1 MILKKNEENFEP
13 KEEAII
19 EVSQIIDEINYTL
32 KIYFSK
38 DKQSIIFKIEQENI
52 QPHYYY
58 EKFYLIDF
66 KRDYKRYSL
75 MNNLSEIF
83 QDIQLII
90 NKFSTKIENDPS
102 NKVKITI
109 HNNSDI
115 LAVFTLRKKIR
126 SQNRLNVV
134 LMDQIQENKNK
145 VKSIKKQSTKLE
157 KNMKS
162 QNDLI
167 NDINNKIDTINEN
180 LDNIIKEINDI
191 KDDIKSKN
199 NNFKENK
206 RNKIAK
212 KIKEEEKSKNNDIK
226 DIKER
231 KEEEEIIQN
240 KKKKI
245 CKKETFY
252 EIVFILN
259 IFIIILIAYLFFKMK
274 SLEQKEQFEKKKVNK
289 MKKKYSFVNI
299 FESLSEE
306 DIKFIQHAFE
316 TGEITKNS
324 DDDDDEEEDD
334 DKNKNDIKID
344 IKDNKGEN
352 IEKDLKDDK
361 AGNKKQ
367 KESVKKEKD

>member
-19 EVSQIIDEINYTL
+19 KVSQIIDEINYTL
-32 KIYFSK
+32 NIYFSK

-52 QPHYYY
+52 QTHYYY
-58 EKFYLIDF
+58 EKFYLKDF
-66 KRDYKRYSL
+66 KRDYKRSTL
-75 MNNLSEIF
+75 MNNLSEVF
-83 QDIQLII
+83 QDIKLII
-90 NKFSTKIENDPS
+90 NKYSTKIENDPS

-109 HNNSDI
+109 YNNSDI
-115 LAVFTLRKKIR
+115 LANFTLRKKIL

-191 KDDIKSKN
+191 KDDIKNKN

-206 RNKIAK
+206 RNKTTK

-226 DIKER
+226 
-231 KEEEEIIQN
+231 KEEIKGEDEIIQN
-240 KKKKI
+240 QKKKI
-245 CKKETFY
+245 CKKEKFY
-252 EIVFILN
+252 EIVFIFN

-299 FESLSEE
+299 LESLSEE

-316 TGEITKNS
+316 TGEITKN
-324 DDDDDEEEDD
+324 DDEEDGDDED
-334 DKNKNDIKID
+334 KNDIKID

-352 IEKDLKDDK
+352 IEKDLKGDK
-361 AGNKKQ
+361 NDNKRL
-367 KESVKKEKD
+367 KENVKKEND

>member
-145 VKSIKKQSTKLE
+145 VKS
-157 KNMKS
+157 
-162 QNDLI
+162 
-167 NDINNKIDTINEN
+167 
-180 LDNIIKEINDI
+180 
-191 KDDIKSKN
+191 
-199 NNFKENK
+199 
-206 RNKIAK
+206 
-212 KIKEEEKSKNNDIK
+212 
-226 DIKER
+226 
-231 KEEEEIIQN
+231 
-240 KKKKI
+240 
-245 CKKETFY
+245 
-252 EIVFILN
+252 V
-259 IFIIILIAYLFFKMK
+259 
-274 SLEQKEQFEKKKVNK
+274 
-289 MKKKYSFVNI
+289 
-299 FESLSEE
+299 
-306 DIKFIQHAFE
+306 
-316 TGEITKNS
+316 
-324 DDDDDEEEDD
+324 
-334 DKNKNDIKID
+334 
-344 IKDNKGEN
+344 
-352 IEKDLKDDK
+352 
-361 AGNKKQ
+361 
-367 KESVKKEKD
+367 